1 LTSGEVSHAESPTK
15 PPNTATHENL
25 TTDTVHTVPIR
36 AAAAALSLPTHSL
49 DTFTGWTPPTS
60 YNLIIAVS
68 FGLLVPPRILTLA
81 RYGGLNVHP
90 SLLPDL
96 RGSAPIEHAVMLQ
109 RPYTGVSVQ
118 TLHPAR
124 FDEGVVLAQ
133 SPAPGLAIGGDE
145 TAEALKERLAQV
157 GAQMMVDVLV
167 QRRFVQ
173 PVTGAGWYKG
183 VTTYAPKIT
192 KQDRF
197 VAFESMSMAR
207 VLAVQRALGD
217 TWCLLADGERLV
229 MHELVALDAAEA
241 GAIEHGQGALW
252 YDEARRELLFQ
263 TACGRVGV
271 VKSSTYPGGKAGK
284 GNAKVEKI
292 LRAQAKL

>member
-1 LTSGEVSHAESPTK
+1 
-15 PPNTATHENL
+15 
-25 TTDTVHTVPIR
+25 
-36 AAAAALSLPTHSL
+36 LPTHTL
-49 DTFTGWTPPTS
+49 DTFTGWTPPTP

-68 FGLLVPPRILTLA
+68 FGLLVPPRILSSA
-81 RYGGLNVHP
+81 RHGGLNVHP

-96 RGSAPIEHAVMLQ
+96 RGSAPIEHAVMQQ

-118 TLHPAR
+118 TLHPQR

-133 SPAPGLAIGGDE
+133 TPAPGLAIGGDE
-145 TAEALKERLAQV
+145 TADALKERLARV
-157 GAQMMVDVLV
+157 GAQMLVDVLV
-167 QRRFVQ
+167 QRRFVA
-173 PVTGAGWYKG
+173 PVQSAAWYTGAS
-183 VTTYAPKIT
+183 TYAPKIT

-197 VAFESMSMAR
+197 VAFESMTMAG

-217 TWCLLADGERLV
+217 TWCLLANGERLV
-229 MHELVALDAAEA
+229 LHELVALDAAEA
-241 GAIEHGQGALW
+241 GAIEQGGRAALW
-252 YDEARRELLFQ
+252 YHEARRELLFQ

-292 LRAQAKL
+292 LRAQSKL